1 MSNIIKEIDRMSG
14 AEVPSHTITD
24 ALKKLGAGPS
34 KNITDALSRVEVG
47 GGISYATV
55 TFENAG
61 SDTYYRIKV
70 PYVDNSVLCATE
82 TEVLSD
88 PEVVQVPLGPNGTI
102 VTFGNIDETYE
113 PVIVGD
119 AELTSNAILI
129 TGDAT
134 ITAKGLRVD

>member
-1 MSNIIKEIDRMSG
+1 MSNIIKEIDKMSG

-47 GGISYATV
+47 GGASYATV
-55 TFENAG
+55 TFENADLG
-61 SDTYYRIKV
+61 THYIVKV
-70 PYVDNSVLCATE
+70 PYVYNSVLSTGDI
-82 TEVLSD
+82 EVWAG
-88 PEVVQVPLGPNGTI
+88 PNVAQVPLGPNGTL
-102 VTFGNIDETYE
+102 VTFDHIDGTYE

-134 ITAKGLRVD
+134 ITVKGLD

>member
-34 KNITDALSRVEVG
+34 KNITDALSRVDVS

-55 TFENAG
+55 TFENADL
-61 SDTYYRIKV
+61 STHYIIKV
-70 PYVDNSVLCATE
+70 PYVDNSVLGIIE
-82 TEVLSD
+82 TEVRPG
-88 PEVVQVPLGPNGTI
+88 PEVVQVPLGPIGTI
-102 VTFGNIDETYE
+102 VTFGNFDRTYE

-119 AELTSNAILI
+119 AELTSSAILI

-134 ITAKGLRVD
+134 ITLKGLN